1 MPKYLGLGSYS
12 LSGISGFLK
21 EGGTSRRDATKEL
34 VESLGGTL
42 EAYYFAFGEYDFI
55 VIYDMPDNVS
65 TLSAVL
71 SGTSSGAVQVKTTV
85 LVTPEEADQAVKM
98 SPVYRPP
105 GQ

>member
-1 MPKYLGLGSYS
+1 MPKYLGLGSYTH
-12 LSGISGFLK
+12 SGISGFLK
-21 EGGTSRRDATKEL
+21 EGGTSRRDATKAL

-42 EAYYFAFGEYDFI
+42 EAYYFTFGEDDFV

-65 TLSAVL
+65 ALSAIL

-85 LVTPEEADQAVKM
+85 LITPEEADQAVKK